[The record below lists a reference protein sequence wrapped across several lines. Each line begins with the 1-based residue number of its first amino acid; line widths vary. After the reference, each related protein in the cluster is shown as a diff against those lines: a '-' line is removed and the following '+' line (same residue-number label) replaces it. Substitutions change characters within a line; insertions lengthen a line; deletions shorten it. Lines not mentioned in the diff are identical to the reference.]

1 MKAYKVRVDT
11 DNNFVFKNYKYKIND
26 SVQQYKVKDVPDYN
40 NADMDTIII
49 LEEEED
55 KVVFLD
61 EKLVIIDQKLI
72 HVTHERK

>member
-1 MKAYKVRVDT
+1 
-11 DNNFVFKNYKYKIND
+11 VFKNYKYKIND

-61 EKLVIIDQKLI
+61 EKLVVIDQKLI